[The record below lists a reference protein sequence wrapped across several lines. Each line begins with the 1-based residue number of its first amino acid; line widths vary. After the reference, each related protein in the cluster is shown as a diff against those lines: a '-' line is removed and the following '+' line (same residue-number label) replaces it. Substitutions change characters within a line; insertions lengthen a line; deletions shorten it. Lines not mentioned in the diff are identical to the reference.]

1 MYMIMTSMTHGG
13 DQNDDYDDRED
24 VDDKRSSG
32 TGAI

>member
-1 MYMIMTSMTHGG
+1 MYMIMTSMRHGG
-13 DQNDDYDDRED
+13 DQNGDCEDRED

>member
-1 MYMIMTSMTHGG
+1 MTSITHIISG
-13 DQNDDYDDRED
+13 DQNGDCDDRED

>member
-1 MYMIMTSMTHGG
+1 MTLMTQGWDHY
-13 DQNDDYDDRED
+13 DDCDDRED